1 MARAFLKKLHK
12 NLTQRGPR
20 RNPIKS
26 KFGNNN
32 NSGKFQIVTA
42 STQPQLKL
50 RVTKYLVGPP
60 HHPLQLLRHFQTS

>member
-32 NSGKFQIVTA
+32 NNSGKFQIVTA
-42 STQPQLKL
+42 STQ
-50 RVTKYLVGPP
+50 VE
-60 HHPLQLLRHFQTS
+60 SD